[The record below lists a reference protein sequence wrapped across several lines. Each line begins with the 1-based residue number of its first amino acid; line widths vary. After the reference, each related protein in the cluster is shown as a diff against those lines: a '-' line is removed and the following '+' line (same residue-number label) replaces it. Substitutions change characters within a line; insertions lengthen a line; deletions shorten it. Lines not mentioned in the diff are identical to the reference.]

1 MSRRPRRAAPP
12 AAPPRRRRAPS
23 GPCAVRLAFLCG
35 LTAALLACDS
45 PPPAAADAATPGGP
59 ERAGA
64 AADAE
69 PAPPDAA
76 AAELSDA
83 AAALAYTPA
92 EPPDAAAALA
102 YTPAE
107 LPDAG
112 AAMSYAAAALD
123 ASAVALD
130 GGSPDASAAAP
141 DGGSPDAAAEALDGG
156 APDAGLPGS
165 SEGCPGDM
173 VLVEGDYCPVV
184 DQICLKHHKEYEK
197 DQERRATAYNEAEG
211 PTSVSERCLEYRRPT
226 ECLSKKRAPMR
237 FCVDRYEWPN
247 RKGELPAVLVSWR
260 QAVKACEGVGKRLC
274 TEDEFNF
281 ACEGEE
287 MLPYTYG
294 YARDATKCNIDRPFR
309 QREVTLYHYER
320 CMRHPKCKAEL
331 ERLDQRKPAG
341 SMPACVSPFGVY
353 DLNGNINEWVVR
365 PGHKSPER
373 SGLKGGW
380 WGPMRGRCRPTV
392 GFHKEEDYGYEQGF
406 RCCKDA
412 APR

>member
-1 MSRRPRRAAPP
+1 MSRRSRRAAPP
-12 AAPPRRRRAPS
+12 AAPPRRRRAPR
-23 GPCAVRLAFLCG
+23 GPCAVSLAFLCG
-35 LTAALLACDS
+35 LTAAILACDS
-45 PPPAAADAATPGGP
+45 PPPAGTDAVASGGP

-64 AADAE
+64 AADVE
-69 PAPPDAA
+69 PAPPDAVAAQPSDA
-76 AAELSDA
+76 AAELS
-83 AAALAYTPA
+83 YTPA
-92 EPPDAAAALA
+92 EPPDAAAELS

-107 LPDAG
+107 PPDAG
-112 AAMSYAAAALD
+112 AAMSYAAAA
-123 ASAVALD
+123 AL
-130 GGSPDASAAAP
+130 

-165 SEGCPGDM
+165 SEGCPDDM

-197 DQERRATAYNEAEG
+197 DQERRATPYKEAEG
-211 PTSVSERCLEYRRPT
+211 PTSVSERCLEYRRPS

-247 RKGELPAVLVSWR
+247 RKGELPALLVSWR

-294 YARDATKCNIDRPFR
+294 FARDAAKCNIDRPFR

-320 CMRHPKCKAEL
+320 CMRHPRCKAEL
-331 ERLDQRKPAG
+331 ERLDQRVPAG
-341 SMPACVSPFGVY
+341 SMPACVSPFGAY

-365 PGHKSPER
+365 PGRKSPER

-412 APR
+412 AAR